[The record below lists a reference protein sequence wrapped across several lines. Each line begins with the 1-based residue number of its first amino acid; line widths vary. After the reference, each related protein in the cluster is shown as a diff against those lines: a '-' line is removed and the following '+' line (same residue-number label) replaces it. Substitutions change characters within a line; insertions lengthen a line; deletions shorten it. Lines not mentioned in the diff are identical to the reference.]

1 LATKFQ
7 ALKTI
12 KWVPKRKSTANNDPN
27 LNKFLHIS
35 TGFFFLAEAAIWLV
49 AFVLLLVYLVIIKNE
64 PREFTVLDEDR
75 IEK

>member
-1 LATKFQ
+1 
-7 ALKTI
+7 
-12 KWVPKRKSTANNDPN
+12 
-27 LNKFLHIS
+27 LHIS